1 MRLIRRFPGL
11 PASLCATVFL
21 LAGCAGYHLGPSN
34 GDVAGAHSI
43 QINPFVNKT
52 PQPRL
57 GDYVMS
63 SLRKTLQQDATYRL
77 NTRGEGDIILSGT
90 LLSYTRSEISFVPT
104 DVITLQN
111 YQITLTAQ
119 ITARERS
126 TGRVI
131 LDKPVRGVAS
141 LQAGPDLTSAERQVI
156 PLLADDLARKATA
169 LLVDGSW

>member
-1 MRLIRRFPGL
+1 
-11 PASLCATVFL
+11 
-21 LAGCAGYHLGPSN
+21 
-34 GDVAGAHSI
+34 
-43 QINPFVNKT
+43 
-52 PQPRL
+52 
-57 GDYVMS
+57 MS